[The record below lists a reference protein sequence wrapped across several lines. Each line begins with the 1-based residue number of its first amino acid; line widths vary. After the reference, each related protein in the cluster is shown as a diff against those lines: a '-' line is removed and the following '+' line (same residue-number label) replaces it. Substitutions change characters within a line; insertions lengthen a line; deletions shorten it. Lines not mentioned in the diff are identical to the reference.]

1 MNPAAPAPAS
11 TLDML
16 LDGRLRLRQAAA
28 GHRAGTDAILLAAML
43 VEPGPRIVDAGAG
56 VGAVGLAVALRS
68 AGARVTLV
76 ERDAAAAALA
86 RENAALN
93 ELAEQVAVNACDL
106 LDPTSRRAAGLANEQ
121 ASALFTNPPFFDAG
135 AVRASPD
142 PARAAAHVLGEGG
155 MGAWL
160 RACLALLAPDGR
172 LALICRPDS
181 LRDALEACENRAG
194 GVRIT
199 PVHPREQAQASRIL
213 VSARKGSRAPL
224 AILPGLVLHEA
235 DGAFTAR
242 AQALHRGAAL
252 LEDA

>member
-1 MNPAAPAPAS
+1 MTAPAPVPAS
-11 TLDML
+11 TLDAL

-56 VGAVGLAVALRS
+56 VGAVGLAIALR
-68 AGARVTLV
+68 AADARVTLV
-76 ERDAAAAALA
+76 ERDEAAAALA

-93 ELAEQVAVNACDL
+93 DLATRVDVAACDL
-106 LDPTSRRAAGLANEQ
+106 LDPASRRAAGLANEQ

-160 RACLALLAPDGR
+160 RACRALLAPDGR
-172 LALICRPDS
+172 LALICRPES
-181 LRDALEACENRAG
+181 LRDVLEACENRAG

-199 PVHPREQAQASRIL
+199 PVHPRAQAPAARIL

-224 AILPGLVLHEA
+224 AILPGLALHET

-242 AQALHRGAAL
+242 AQALHRGADV